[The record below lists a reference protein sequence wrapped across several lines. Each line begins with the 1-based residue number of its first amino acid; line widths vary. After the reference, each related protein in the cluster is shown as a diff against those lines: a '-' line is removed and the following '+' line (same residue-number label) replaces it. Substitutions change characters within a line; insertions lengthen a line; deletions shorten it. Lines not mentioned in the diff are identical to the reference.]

1 MKIILFGATG
11 MVGQGALRECLLDPE
26 VEKVLAVGRRATD
39 QHHDKLR
46 EIVHKD
52 FLDFSAI
59 EDELAGYD
67 ACLYCLGVSSAG
79 MSEPD
84 YHRVTYEGTMAAAS
98 ALARR
103 NTALTFLYVSGAHT
117 DSTERGRVMWAR
129 VKGKTENALLRMPF
143 QAAYMFRPGYIQPLH
158 GIVSRTKLLR
168 VLYAVVG
175 PLYPLWK
182 ALFPGYV
189 TTTEQLGR
197 AMIQVARHGAPKR
210 VLENRDINA
219 LGVL

>member
-26 VEKVLAVGRRATD
+26 VEKVLAVGRRATV

-84 YHRVTYEGTMAAAS
+84 YHRVTYEVTMAAAS

-103 NTALTFLYVSGAHT
+103 NPALTFLYVSGAHT